1 MAEKKQKVV
10 CFASLLPLNLSLVQ
24 CVPYI
29 MAVSFSNSSNMELF
43 VLKIV
48 KFLFYNND
56 AIESELCIFVKRIK

>member
-43 VLKIV
+43 SVLI
-48 KFLFYNND
+48 LSDLY
-56 AIESELCIFVKRIK
+56 